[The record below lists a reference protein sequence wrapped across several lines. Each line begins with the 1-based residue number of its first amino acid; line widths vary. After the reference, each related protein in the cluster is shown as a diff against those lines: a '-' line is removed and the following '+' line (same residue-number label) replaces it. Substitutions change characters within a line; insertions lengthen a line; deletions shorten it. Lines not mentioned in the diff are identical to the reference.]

1 MAKTEIKLIAKD
13 QEDKTV
19 STTISDV
26 NPDAQSSTLK
36 AFAQRLN
43 MLTTNT
49 YERTDKV
56 VTTDVDTATDKK
68 TQLITLQYSTTGNTD
83 ANMVDIPANG
93 EIPSTAINS
102 SSRLAFRLVM
112 PTDEDALPSLI
123 VDGGSWR
130 FSQLTIAK
138 QSTMIIGKFEVALS
152 DPTYPY
158 SLDIIV
164 TTNETI
170 TYAAYSRTYNLT
182 IVQEGE

>member
-36 AFAQRLN
+36 TFAQRLN

-56 VTTDVDTATDKK
+56 VTTNVDTATDKK
-68 TQLITLQYSTTGNTD
+68 TQPITLQYSTTGNAD
-83 ANMVDIPANG
+83 ANMVDVPANG
-93 EIPSTAINS
+93 EIPSTAVNS

-112 PTDEDALPSLI
+112 PSDEDALPSLSI
-123 VDGGSWR
+123 NGGSWR
-130 FSQLTIAK
+130 FSQIIVAR
-138 QSTMIIGKFEVALS
+138 SSSMVIGKFEVALS

-158 SLDIIV
+158 SLDITV

-182 IVQEGE
+182 IVQGGE